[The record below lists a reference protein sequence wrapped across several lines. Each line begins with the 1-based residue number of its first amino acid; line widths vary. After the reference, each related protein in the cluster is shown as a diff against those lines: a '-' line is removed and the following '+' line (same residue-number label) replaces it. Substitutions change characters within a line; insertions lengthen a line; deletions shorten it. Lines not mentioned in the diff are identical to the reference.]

1 MRCLLIDTSGRTIYL
16 GVADS
21 EGRVLSAIEIEHSR
35 INSRRL
41 AELTQEALS
50 SANTMLEDVAFVCVG
65 NGPGSFI
72 GTRSGVA
79 YANGLASTGIKVLAV
94 GSMEAAAAVPS
105 VNGRNVM
112 VIREARRQSVFAGA
126 YTRKDGALLT
136 LGEREI
142 RMADICELA
151 DSALEMAEEKRVQVV
166 TDCRQAYDAFSAAE
180 TLRAAVVLKLSIVDV
195 RGMALLAAERW
206 AGATGFADVRY
217 LRPAV

>member
-1 MRCLLIDTSGRTIYL
+1 MRCLLIDTSGRTICL

-21 EGRVLSAIEIEHSR
+21 EGRVLSTIEIEHSR
-35 INSRRL
+35 INSGRL

-50 SANTMLEDVAFVCVG
+50 SANTMLEEVAFVCVG

-142 RMADICELA
+142 AKANLSEPVS
-151 DSALEMAEEKRVQVV
+151 SALEMADEKRIQVV
-166 TDCRQAYDAFSAAE
+166 TDCREAYDAFSAAE
-180 TLRAAVVLKLSIVDV
+180 TLRVAVVLKPSIVDV
-195 RGMALLAAERW
+195 RGMALLAAERR
-206 AGATGFADVRY
+206 AGATGFVDVRY

>member
-1 MRCLLIDTSGRTIYL
+1 MRCLLIDTSGRTICL

-21 EGRVLSAIEIEHSR
+21 EGRVLSTMEIEHSR
-35 INSRRL
+35 ITSGRL
-41 AELTQEALS
+41 AELTLEALCG
-50 SANTMLEDVAFVCVG
+50 ANALLEDVAFVCVG

-79 YANGLASTGIKVLAV
+79 YANGLASTGVKVLAV
-94 GSMEAAAAVPS
+94 GSMEAAAVVPS

-126 YTRKDGALLT
+126 YTRKDRALFT

-142 RMADICELA
+142 AMTNLSELVS
-151 DSALEMAEEKRVQVV
+151 SAQELVGEKRVQIV
-166 TDCRQAYDAFSAAE
+166 TDCCEAYDAFSAAE
-180 TLRAAVVLKLSIVDV
+180 TLRAAVVLKPSIVDV
-195 RGMALLAAERW
+195 RGMAFLAAERW